1 MDKTDVL
8 TTEELTNRV
17 SPVLKKYHMT
27 QAILFGSYSKGTAN
41 EKSDVDL
48 VVDSNLHGL
57 QFVGLIQD
65 MSDALSGKQIDLID
79 VSHIESGSPVEQE
92 YKTEQAEL
100 SPIHAEVKKLWQI
113 KYKVEQVIHEQE
125 RQNTVT
131 RQKKQEIEH

>member
-79 VSHIESGSPVEQE
+79 VSHIESGSPVD
-92 YKTEQAEL
+92 
-100 SPIHAEVKKLWQI
+100 
-113 KYKVEQVIHEQE
+113 
-125 RQNTVT
+125 
-131 RQKKQEIEH
+131 QEIKKTGVIIYAKLFAIVHG